1 MLHRK
6 LKGDVPR
13 LAEFP
18 SPGTATALK
27 STGGAGRI
35 WRAFGYSRRGV
46 SAAWRFEAAF
56 RQEVGLGLVLIL
68 AAAVWAPDR
77 WQGLL
82 LVASVLQVW
91 LIELLNSAI
100 ETLADAV
107 SPDLHPLLGRAKD
120 MGSAAVM
127 VSLCLG
133 RSRMAGGVLALI
145 TMP

>member
-1 MLHRK
+1 MPSRK
-6 LKGDVPR
+6 LKSAVPN
-13 LAEFP
+13 LEAVP
-18 SPGTATALK
+18 SAGAAADLK

-46 SAAWRFEAAF
+46 AAAWRFEAAF
-56 RQEVGLGLVLIL
+56 RQEVGVGVVLIL
-68 AAAVWAPDR
+68 IAILWAPNR

-91 LIELLNSAI
+91 LVELINSAI
-100 ETLADAV
+100 ETVADAV

-127 VSLCLG
+127 VSL
-133 RSRMAGGVLALI
+133 SLAVAAWLVVFW
-145 TMP
+145 P